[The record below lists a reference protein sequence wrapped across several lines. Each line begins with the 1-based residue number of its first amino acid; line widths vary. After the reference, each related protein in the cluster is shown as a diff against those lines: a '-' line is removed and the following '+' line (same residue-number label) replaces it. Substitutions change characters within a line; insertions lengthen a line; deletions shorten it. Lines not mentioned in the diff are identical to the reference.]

1 LAILEYSSV
10 ALVKRGAVAVV
21 TIQRPEHLNA
31 LNPDV
36 LQSLIVAFAKIEEDH
51 SIRVVLLQGAG
62 EKAFVAGADIRAM
75 FDLGPRAIADFIEL
89 GQRAVRAIELCRAPV
104 IVAVQGYA
112 LGGGLEVALAADLIL
127 ASIHAKLGLPEVNLG
142 VIPGFGGTQRLIS
155 RCGVGTARHLTLT
168 GDLVGAEDAKILGL
182 VDKVLPAEAFDNE
195 TLKFAQKLS
204 EKAPLA
210 LSAAKRVI
218 NKTVEGDQL
227 AGMRREVEAFLALF
241 ATEDREE
248 GMTAFLEKRKASFAG
263 R

>member
-1 LAILEYSSV
+1 MLEYSSV
-10 ALVKRGAVAVV
+10 AVVKRGAVAVV

-36 LQSLIVAFAKIEEDH
+36 LQSLIVEFAKIEEDA
-51 SIRVVLLQGAG
+51 SVRVVLLQSAG
-62 EKAFVAGADIRAM
+62 DKAFVSGADIRAM

-104 IVAVQGYA
+104 VVAIQGYA
-112 LGGGLEVALAADLIL
+112 LGGGLEVALAGDLIL
-127 ASIHAKLGLPEVNLG
+127 ASSNAKLGLPEVNLG

-155 RCGVGTARHLTLT
+155 RCGVGTARYLTLT
-168 GDLVGAEDAKILGL
+168 GNLLDAKDAKLVSL
-182 VDKVLPAEAFDNE
+182 VDEVFAAEEFENE
-195 TLKFAQKLS
+195 VSKFTQKLA

-227 AGMRREVEAFLALF
+227 AGIRREVEAFLALF
-241 ATEDREE
+241 ATEDRDE
-248 GMTAFLEKRKASFAG
+248 GMKAFLEKRKASFAG